1 MTASHRTSHRRGF
14 TLVELL
20 VVIGIIAVLIGILMP
35 ALSAAR
41 KQANTLKCLA
51 HLRGIGQAFKL
62 YANDS
67 RDFWPVGRQDYPD
80 TGTSLP
86 NATLPGTGN
95 KYWPD
100 ELLKYV
106 SRAGSG
112 IQESA
117 TGGENGSFAETQKSV
132 IWGCPEWNGRG
143 NIYGSAATSLYVNG
157 VYIYEGGYAMNIY
170 TAYKPNY
177 PKQGSVALTSKELA
191 QRSETVWGSGQQ
203 GRRYKQVHY
212 TSSDKRMVLTD
223 STLWLLR
230 FQPCTTLDQIQAEP
244 LFGTDQTGAG
254 ATTIDR
260 YRHGKYP
267 KPIGSVFDKSGG
279 KVAFNIL
286 YADGHAATANT
297 ILDGY

>member
-1 MTASHRTSHRRGF
+1 MKAHAKDRGGRRAF

-106 SRAGSG
+106 SRAGTG

-117 TGGENGSFAETQKSV
+117 TGGGERRFSWKRKYV
-132 IWGCPEWNGRG
+132 LCGRPARDERG
-143 NIYGSAATSLYVNG
+143 T
-157 VYIYEGGYAMNIY
+157 
-170 TAYKPNY
+170 
-177 PKQGSVALTSKELA
+177 
-191 QRSETVWGSGQQ
+191 
-203 GRRYKQVHY
+203 H
-212 TSSDKRMVLTD
+212 
-223 STLWLLR
+223 LR
-230 FQPCTTLDQIQAEP
+230 QP
-244 LFGTDQTGAG
+244 
-254 ATTIDR
+254 
-260 YRHGKYP
+260 
-267 KPIGSVFDKSGG
+267 
-279 KVAFNIL
+279 
-286 YADGHAATANT
+286 
-297 ILDGY
+297 